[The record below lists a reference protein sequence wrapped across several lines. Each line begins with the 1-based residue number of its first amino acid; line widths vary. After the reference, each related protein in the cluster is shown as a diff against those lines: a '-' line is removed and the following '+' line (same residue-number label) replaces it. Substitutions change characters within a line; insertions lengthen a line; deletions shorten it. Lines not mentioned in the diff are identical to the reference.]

1 MQITVHDSGMR
12 KVAFIDNE
20 KQGTLNFYNDK
31 WIRVLGAF
39 GSTFEFTVFKKS
51 VKSDLLFE
59 KAYHHLNDRSF
70 ISFEFKGK
78 TQLFTVLQTEEDEET
93 IHLYCESPTLELLNE
108 YVGAYKA
115 DQAYTFLEYCQ
126 MWNMLDFSAI
136 NVGINEIKDKEL
148 TLEWTGE
155 DTKLK
160 RLMSLANYFEVE
172 IELETRLNFDSTLDQ
187 FLINIYKANN
197 GDDIQG
203 LGQRRADVVLEYGK
217 NVERIVR
224 KVDKSN
230 IVNAI
235 KPVGKKEITKKV
247 TTTTPKSR
255 QVVVPASSVRKWTSG
270 NINYAGHTIS
280 GTVVQQILDLCI
292 SYRVLP
298 SGVISQ
304 LYLESF
310 WGAST
315 VGRVDNNWSGMTGG
329 AQTRPSGVKVT
340 TGMARPANEGG
351 TYMHYASVSDFI
363 KDYMFL
369 LAEQKTSSGAK
380 MYGVKGKTNIAD
392 YTKGLFRVGGAL
404 YDYAAAG
411 YSAYKPL
418 MENIRRGVNSQ
429 TKGSMDLLDK
439 LFMQGGVTSSG
450 APRTTVT
457 KKATAT
463 ENALNKVKALKGHR
477 VGSGQC
483 YALSAYYA
491 NILGGPGLGGG
502 VTSLRG
508 LIGGGIRASHIG
520 EDYAWSNYGWSV
532 VRPTSVG
539 QLKAGGIAN
548 IKPNLSYLG
557 TGYYGHTVIIKSV
570 NAKTITVYEQNY
582 NGKQYVIENSY
593 STNAYLGAIQTV
605 VYPKEITQGAIVG
618 GIATTTND
626 DGTVT
631 TTEYYSETTVEEVKE
646 TVDLYISDTNKQ
658 KWLTEDG
665 ELEFYIKNGMLF
677 APISKQMYP
686 SVLSGTETTDNWI
699 RRDIE
704 VETDQESVLIA
715 TALREMRKNAYPAIT
730 YELQG
735 WFDGE
740 IGDTL
745 DIRDTGF
752 VPTLLLNAR
761 IYRQEIC
768 FTQPETSRTEFANFK
783 ELENMIS
790 SGLMSDWERMAEEA
804 KPYELHIATDNGT
817 SFKNNT
823 GTSLLTTRLEK
834 GGREI
839 DDAIIFYKVG
849 DAIVGSGASLSVNAT
864 DFDKVWPVTIEA
876 YVNEQL
882 VASRQL
888 TFIDV
893 EDGKNGLDGV
903 DGLDG
908 KDGLQGPP
916 GVDGKTFYTHIA
928 YANSADGVTGF
939 STSDGLNKTYIGMFV
954 DEIQADSTDPSKYTW
969 TLIKGADGAQG
980 IAGTKGADGKTP
992 YFHTAWATN
1001 ATGTTGFSVTES
1013 TGKTYLGT
1021 YTDYVQADSTD
1032 PTKYKWVLIQGPK
1045 GDKGDVGPQGP
1056 VGATGL
1062 QGPKGDQGIQGPVG
1076 ADGKSSYTHI
1086 AYATNSTGTSGFSV
1100 SDNVGKTYIGMYVD
1114 QIATDSTDPSK
1125 YKWNLIKGADG
1136 AQGIQGPKGA
1146 DGLTPY
1152 WHTAYANSADG
1163 KTGFSVTDSTNKQY
1177 IGQYTDYTAT
1187 DSTDPTKYKWVN
1199 MVGTVTTGNRNF
1211 LAQNLTVSKFSSK
1224 DFTTKAWGADY
1235 INATNTATF
1244 LKSGETYTVSFDAEI
1259 VAKSTIATVNQ
1270 LSVGFLL
1277 YSASTGR
1284 NVDLRLVASKNNAIQ
1299 NLNQKGRFEMTFVCP
1314 ELASDHKITVYT
1326 NRYYDGTTADNDTV
1340 KFTNVNWTL
1349 GNVVS
1354 KSWIRP
1360 IEDIDD
1366 ALDSKADDALTTEQ
1380 LQALADAQRIA
1391 DADLKGKADI
1401 ATVEA
1406 WVQALNDEIEARKS
1420 GQASSEQ
1427 ALIDASN
1434 RVIALQQQMG
1444 EMQVRTD
1451 FVNTYMS
1458 ESENGLVIGMKDG
1471 SSSVRVSNDRIS
1483 FYSAGK
1489 ETAYISQGVL
1499 QIESG
1504 IFTTKLQIGRFRIE
1518 QYEANPDMNVV
1529 RYVG

>member
-31 WIRVLGAF
+31 WIRILGAF

-217 NVERIVR
+217 NVEKITR
-224 KVDKSN
+224 KVDKTN

-235 KPVGKKEITKKV
+235 KPVGKKEITKKI

-255 QVVVPASSVRKWTSG
+255 QVVVPASSVRKWKSG
-270 NINYAGHTIS
+270 NINYSGHTIS
-280 GTVVQQILDLCI
+280 GSVVQQILDYCI

-340 TGMARPANEGG
+340 TGMARPSNEGG

-418 MENIRRGVNSQ
+418 MENIRRGVNAQ

-439 LFMQGGVTSSG
+439 LFMQGGTTSTG
-450 APRTTVT
+450 APRTTIT

-491 NILGGPGLGGG
+491 NILGGAGLGGG

-532 VRPTSVG
+532 VRPTNVS

-570 NAKTITVYEQNY
+570 NARTITVYEQNY

-658 KWLTEDG
+658 KWLNEDG
-665 ELEFYIKNGMLF
+665 ELEFYLKNGMLY

-699 RRDIE
+699 RRDIA

-730 YELQG
+730 YELEG

-761 IYRQEIC
+761 IYKQEIC

-804 KPYELHIATDNGT
+804 KPYELRLATDNGT

-823 GTSLLTTRLEK
+823 GTSLLTARLEK

-849 DAIVGSGASLSVNAT
+849 DAIVGSGANLTVNAT

-882 VASRQL
+882 VATRQL

-908 KDGLQGPP
+908 KDGLQGPA
-916 GVDGKTFYTHIA
+916 GIDGKTFYTHIA
-928 YANSADGVTGF
+928 YANSADGLTGF

-980 IAGTKGADGKTP
+980 VPGTKGADGKTP

-1021 YTDYVQADSTD
+1021 YTDFVQSDSTD
-1032 PTKYKWVLIQGPK
+1032 PSKYNWVLIQGPK
-1045 GDKGDVGPQGP
+1045 G
-1056 VGATGL
+1056 
-1062 QGPKGDQGIQGPVG
+1062 
-1076 ADGKSSYTHI
+1076 ADGKI
-1086 AYATNSTGTSGFSV
+1086 PFF
-1100 SDNVGKTYIGMYVD
+1100 
-1114 QIATDSTDPSK
+1114 
-1125 YKWNLIKGADG
+1125 
-1136 AQGIQGPKGA
+1136 
-1146 DGLTPY
+1146 
-1152 WHTAYANSADG
+1152 AYANSADG
-1163 KTGFSVTDSTNKQY
+1163 KTDFSTTDSTNKQY
-1177 IGQYTDYTAT
+1177 IGTYTGYTQ
-1187 DSTDPTKYKWVN
+1187 STNYLDYKWVN
-1199 MVGTVTTGNRNF
+1199 MIGSIALGNRNF
-1211 LAQNLTVSKFSSK
+1211 LASKYLANNVSSQ
-1224 DFTTKAWGADY
+1224 DFTIKAWAQEL
-1235 INATNTATF
+1235 ISSANLPNV
-1244 LKSGETYTVSFDAEI
+1244 LQSGQTYTVSFDAEI
-1259 VAKSTIATVNQ
+1259 VGKSTVATIYSLQ
-1270 LSVGFLL
+1270 SGFAIHSPSSSHPFTTLFL
-1277 YSASTGR
+1277 QQ
-1284 NVDLRLVASKNNAIQ
+1284 SKNNAIQ
-1299 NLNQKGRFEMTFVCP
+1299 VLNEKGRFELTFVCP
-1314 ELASDHKITVYT
+1314 NLATDSRLLVYS
-1326 NRYYDGTTADNDTV
+1326 NRYAEGTNFDLDTV
-1340 KFTNVNWTL
+1340 KFTNVNFMI
-1349 GNVVS
+1349 GNIAS
-1354 KSWIRP
+1354 KSWVRP
-1360 IEDIDD
+1360 IEDVDD
-1366 ALDSKADDALTTEQ
+1366 VLDTKADDALTTEQ
-1380 LQALADAQRIA
+1380 LLALAEEQR
-1391 DADLKGKADI
+1391 LMKAD
-1401 ATVEA
+1401 TEA
-1406 WVQALNDEIEARKS
+1406 KASIEELNYWAKVIQDEIAARID
-1420 GQASSEQ
+1420 GQEGSNK
-1427 ALIDASN
+1427 ALIEASN
-1434 RVIALQQQMG
+1434 RVVAIQQQLG
-1444 EMQVRTD
+1444 EMQLRTD

-1471 SSSVRVSNDRIS
+1471 TSSVRVSNDRIS
-1483 FYSAGK
+1483 FYSGGK
-1489 ETAYISQGVL
+1489 ETAFITQGFL
-1499 QIESG
+1499 QIEAG
-1504 IFTTKLQIGRFRIE
+1504 VFTLRLQIGHYLFEEDSSGMLLIRKIR
-1518 QYEANPDMNVV
+1518 
-1529 RYVG
+1529 